1 MCALNS
7 GFVKVLLALEQPL
20 LSLGVKSVLASDSKF
35 EVVGEVNSPGDVKAA
50 VSIRRPDMLL
60 LDARFTALNRDM
72 LPAIAKEYPE
82 CRVVVMVDHTDEE
95 CTVRRLL
102 ANPGGFR
109 LSEDALE
116 KLKECC
122 LVAFRSSA
130 RGCIAKS
137 APPERLL
144 EALRIVAAGGYYAGP
159 GLTAHWVESVRRGLN
174 AEERRAVLTPREIEV
189 VALVVDGLANKEIAG
204 KLGLSEQTVKNHL
217 RRILDKLG
225 LESRV
230 ELALYAVRTKLA

>member
-1 MCALNS
+1 MRI
-7 GFVKVLLALEQPL
+7 LLALEQPL
-20 LSLGVKSVLASDSKF
+20 LSLGVRSVLVSDSGF
-35 EVVGEVNSPGDVKAA
+35 EVVGEVNSPGDVKPA
-50 VSIRRPDMLL
+50 VEGQRPGMLL
-60 LDARFTALNRDM
+60 LDARFTALDKDM
-72 LPAIAKEYPE
+72 LPALAREYPD

-109 LSEDALE
+109 LSSDALE

-144 EALRIVAAGGYYAGP
+144 EAVRTVAAGGYYAGP
-159 GLTAHWVESVRRGLN
+159 GLTAHWVESVRRGLS

-189 VALVVDGLANKEIAG
+189 VALVVEGLANKEIAG

-230 ELALYAVRTKLA
+230 ELALYAVRTRLA